1 MLTHQ
6 GMNRVQMEIII
17 MKNPYRNFLYIICIF
32 ILTLIGCVSSKTS
45 HDPEQLFVEMY
56 KDCSMNKDLRLSP
69 EKPIYEGGE
78 DVFLL
83 LESISDSSVIFPAGY
98 NFQLLQ
104 FDTGEGKW
112 VEKENHAQYLPLD
125 GRKIF
130 GKNNP
135 NNIGYAQKFIPINPI
150 VNEKTSLRVALHG
163 HIYKDGVETEQCS
176 GAFTD
181 IVVLP

>member
-1 MLTHQ
+1 
-6 GMNRVQMEIII
+6 
-17 MKNPYRNFLYIICIF
+17 MKNTYHIFLYIICVS
-32 ILTLIGCVSSKTS
+32 ILTLTGCVNSKSSQ
-45 HDPEQLFVEMY
+45 DPEQLFAEMY

-69 EKPIYEGGE
+69 EKPAYIGGE
-78 DVFLL
+78 DVDLL

-98 NFQLLQ
+98 NFKLLQ
-104 FDTGEGKW
+104 FDNGEGKW
-112 VEKENHAQYLPLD
+112 MEKENHAQYLPLD

-135 NNIGYAQKFIPINPI
+135 NNIGYVQKFIPINPI

-163 HIYKDGVETEQCS
+163 HIYKDGVETKECS

-181 IVVLP
+181 IVVSP

>member
-1 MLTHQ
+1 
-6 GMNRVQMEIII
+6 
-17 MKNPYRNFLYIICIF
+17 
-32 ILTLIGCVSSKTS
+32 
-45 HDPEQLFVEMY
+45 
-56 KDCSMNKDLRLSP
+56 MNKDLRLSP
-69 EKPIYEGGE
+69 GQPVYEGGE
-78 DVFLL
+78 DVLLL
-83 LESISDSSVIFPAGY
+83 LEGISDFSVIFPAGY

-104 FDTGEGKW
+104 FYTGEGKW

-135 NNIGYAQKFIPINPI
+135 NNIGYAQKFVPINPI